1 MKVTGFA
8 FKSSNASPLTRLVQ
22 GTVFDMVG
30 TGAEEEEV
38 NGVIRP
44 IAIKALNGEM
54 SVEELAPYG
63 RIGKEKYEGTPP
75 MAVRGAY
82 YYNEHI
88 NPKMPYRTGD
98 SVRWLYILGTPEDK
112 PNTNVVGF
120 RDSQEIEDFV
130 IDYPIVV
137 EKFIKAKLKVLY
149 SVLGWDLD
157 EASGAAKP
165 KKYW

>member
-1 MKVTGFA
+1 
-8 FKSSNASPLTRLVQ
+8 
-22 GTVFDMVG
+22 
-30 TGAEEEEV
+30 
-38 NGVIRP
+38 
-44 IAIKALNGEM
+44 
-54 SVEELAPYG
+54 
-63 RIGKEKYEGTPP
+63 

-88 NPKMPYRTGD
+88 NPDMPYRTGD
-98 SVRWLYILGTPEDK
+98 SVRWLYVVGSPEDK

-120 RDSQEIEDFV
+120 RNSEEIEGFE
-130 IDYPIVV
+130 IDYPVVV

-157 EASGAAKP
+157 EASGASKP